1 MKQFSVKTTPT
12 LFFYTLPFY
21 KNKFLILWLLFILQQ
36 KSLSLIFV
44 MRKVA
49 FSCLKLLYPQYLWV
63 DLHLCLP
70 FLQNKLAYVQF
81 RKATALKKWNRNINC
96 VMLYINAHVS
106 KQLQKISRGGFS
118 RCEFGEEEAEMT
130 EERHETMDQEMTE
143 HEECSSQGRLSDLPD
158 SCG

>member
-1 MKQFSVKTTPT
+1 
-12 LFFYTLPFY
+12 
-21 KNKFLILWLLFILQQ
+21 
-36 KSLSLIFV
+36 
-44 MRKVA
+44 
-49 FSCLKLLYPQYLWV
+49 
-63 DLHLCLP
+63 
-70 FLQNKLAYVQF
+70 
-81 RKATALKKWNRNINC
+81 
-96 VMLYINAHVS
+96 MLYVNAHVS